1 MKLYDCTQ
9 APNARRVR
17 IFMAEKGIEIP
28 RVEVD
33 IPAGEN
39 LNSAFRSKNPRGV
52 IPTLELDDGSCIDES
67 VAICRYLEEL
77 HPEPPLMGSDAKSK
91 AQVES
96 RQRHMEFDGL
106 LPLADIL
113 RNSVPSFADRAIPG
127 TTGIAAIRALVP
139 RGIESFQR
147 FQERLNADLEKTIYI
162 AGEQFSIADITAIC
176 VIDFAK
182 WVKLEI
188 PEHHENTRRW
198 YERVSARPS
207 ISA

>member
-39 LNSAFRSKNPRGV
+39 LKSAFRSKNPRGV

-91 AQVES
+91 ALVES

-127 TTGIAAIRALVP
+127 ATGIAAIRELVP

-147 FQERLNADLEKTIYI
+147 FQERLNDDLEKTIYI
-162 AGEQFSIADITAIC
+162 AGERFSIADITAIC
-176 VIDFAK
+176 VFDFAK

-207 ISA
+207 I